1 MMRFRSSLQI
11 CTTLQTDR
19 IERRFKTFMSVQQ
32 QTGTPPNPVQIFST
46 IQGYQRAF
54 ALKAAVD
61 INLFTAI
68 AKGSRTAGE
77 LAQKCNA
84 AERGVRI
91 LSDAMVVMG
100 FLTKDGSNY
109 SLTPDTAF
117 FLDSRSPGYL
127 GLALTFLLHPTQLA
141 SFEHL
146 GQAVRKGGSP
156 EEHSTLAPD
165 DPIWIEFARGMA
177 PMMVPA
183 AQAIA
188 ALLAGELSSRPS
200 AKILDIA
207 ASHGLFG
214 ITVAQRLSKAHIYAL
229 DWANVLEVARENAT
243 KQGLAD
249 RYHLLPGSAF
259 DVDYGTGFDA
269 ILITNLLH
277 HFEPAAN
284 EKMLK
289 KAYNALNPGG
299 QVIILEFVPNDDRV
313 SPPVPALFSLTMLGN
328 TPQGDAYT
336 LAEYATMCRNAGL
349 ETPRLIALEPMPQS
363 LVVAR
368 KPF

>member
-1 MMRFRSSLQI
+1 
-11 CTTLQTDR
+11 
-19 IERRFKTFMSVQQ
+19 MSAQQ
-32 QTGTPPNPVQIFST
+32 QPATPPSPVQIFNT
-46 IQGYQRAF
+46 VQGHQRAF

-61 INLFTAI
+61 LDLFTAI
-68 AKGSRTAGE
+68 AKGSRTPVEIAK
-77 LAQKCNA
+77 ACNA

-91 LSDAMVVMG
+91 LSDSLVVMG
-100 FLTKDGSNY
+100 FLTKDGTRY
-109 SLTPDTAF
+109 SLTADTAF
-117 FLDSRSPGYL
+117 FLDSRSPAYL
-127 GLALTFLLHPTQLA
+127 GLAFKFLMHPTQLA
-141 SFEHL
+141 HFEHL
-146 GQAVRKGGSP
+146 GAAVRNGGSS
-156 EEHSTLAPD
+156 EEDTTLAPN
-165 DPIWIEFARGMA
+165 DPIWIEFAKGMA
-177 PMMVPA
+177 PMMMPA
-183 AQAIA
+183 AQAMAGILA
-188 ALLAGELSSRPS
+188 AELSSRPA

-214 ITVAQRLSKAHIYAL
+214 ITVAQRLPKAHIYAL
-229 DWANVLEVARENAT
+229 DWANVLEVAKENAG

-277 HFEPAAN
+277 HFDPLEN

-313 SPPVPALFSLTMLGN
+313 SPPVPAMFSLTMLGN
-328 TPQGDAYT
+328 TPKGDAYT

-349 ETPRLIALEPMPQS
+349 ESPRLIPLDPTPES

-368 KPF
+368 KAF

>member
-1 MMRFRSSLQI
+1 
-11 CTTLQTDR
+11 
-19 IERRFKTFMSVQQ
+19 MSAQQ

-77 LAQKCNA
+77 IAQKCNA

-214 ITVAQRLSKAHIYAL
+214 ITVAQRLPKAHIYAL